1 MNSIALIL
9 PAYNEELTIAQ
20 VIQAFYEEI
29 PEAHIYVIDNNSI
42 DRTAALA
49 SKALSD
55 LGAKG
60 GVIFESR
67 QGKGNAVRR
76 AFLEI
81 NADVY
86 VMADADLTYPASRV
100 RELIAP
106 ILAGDAD
113 MVVGD
118 RHSLGGYQKENK
130 RSFHSFGNALVTT
143 LVNKLFRANLVDI
156 MSGYRVFSRR
166 FVKNY
171 AILVEGFEIETDM
184 TLHSLDKRYRIR
196 EVPIEYIDRPAG
208 SVSKLNTFSD
218 GAKVLFTI
226 FQILCYYRP
235 LFFFGIISVFFGVL
249 GLIAAIPVFDDW
261 ITYRYIYHVPL
272 AILAVALEIVA
283 ALSLSVSLVLNSI
296 TRQYRMQCERD
307 LLNSNE

>member
-1 MNSIALIL
+1 MTSIALIL
-9 PAYNEELTIAQ
+9 PAYNEELTISQ
-20 VIQAFYEEI
+20 VIEVFHREL
-29 PEAHIYVIDNNSI
+29 PEASIFVIDNNSS
-42 DRTAALA
+42 DRTYALA
-49 SKALSD
+49 SSSLKNLNIT
-55 LGAKG
+55 GK
-60 GVIFESR
+60 VIKEQR

-76 AFLEI
+76 AFLEV
-81 NADVY
+81 NADIY

-100 RELIAP
+100 KELIEP
-106 ILAGDAD
+106 ILSGEAD

-130 RSFHSFGNALVTT
+130 RNFHSFGNSLVTT

-156 MSGYRVFSRR
+156 MSGYRAFSKK

-171 AILVEGFEIETDM
+171 AILVEGFEIETDI
-184 TLHSLDKRYRIR
+184 TLHSLDKRYRIK
-196 EVPIEYIDRPAG
+196 EIPIEYQDRPAG
-208 SVSKLNTFSD
+208 SFSKLNTFSD

-235 LFFFGIISVFFGVL
+235 LFFFGMIAIFFGIL
-249 GLIAAIPVFDDW
+249 GLITAIPVFDDW
-261 ITYRYIYHVPL
+261 ITHRFIYHVPL
-272 AILAVALEIVA
+272 AILAVALELIA

-307 LLNSNE
+307 LLNS

>member
-20 VIQAFYEEI
+20 VMRAFHNAI
-29 PEAHIYVIDNNSI
+29 PEAKIYVIDNNSD
-42 DRTAALA
+42 DRTYEIA
-49 SKALSD
+49 SQTFKD
-55 LGAKG
+55 LGVLG
-60 GVIFESR
+60 GIIFEAR

-81 NADVY
+81 DADIY
-86 VMADADLTYPASRV
+86 VMVDADLTYPAYRI

-106 ILAGDAD
+106 IVTRKAD

-130 RSFHSFGNALVTT
+130 RNFHTFGNALVTT

-156 MSGYRVFSRR
+156 MSGYRAFSKK

-171 AILVEGFEIETDM
+171 AILVEGFEIETDI
-184 TLHSLDKRYRIR
+184 TLHALDKRYRIR
-196 EVPIEYIDRPAG
+196 EIPIEYQDRPEG
-208 SVSKLNTFSD
+208 SESKLSTFSD
-218 GAKVLFTI
+218 GAKVIFTI
-226 FQILCYYRP
+226 FQVFCYYRP
-235 LFFFGIISVFFGVL
+235 LFFFGMISIFFGIL
-249 GLIAAIPVFDDW
+249 GFIAAIPVFNDW
-261 ITYRYIYHVPL
+261 ITYRFIYHVPL
-272 AILAVALEIVA
+272 AILAVALEIIA

-296 TRQYRMQCERD
+296 TRQYRMQYERN
-307 LLNSNE
+307 LLNS

>member
-1 MNSIALIL
+1 MTSIALIL
-9 PAYNEELTIAQ
+9 PAYNEELTISQ
-20 VIQAFYEEI
+20 VIEVFHQEL
-29 PEAHIYVIDNNSI
+29 PEASIFVIDNNSS
-42 DRTAALA
+42 DRTYALA
-49 SKALSD
+49 SSSLKNLNIT
-55 LGAKG
+55 GK
-60 GVIFESR
+60 VIKEQR

-76 AFLEI
+76 AFLEV
-81 NADVY
+81 NADIY

-100 RELIAP
+100 KELIEP
-106 ILAGDAD
+106 ILSGEAD

-130 RSFHSFGNALVTT
+130 RNFHSFGNSLVTT

-156 MSGYRVFSRR
+156 MSGYRAFSKK

-171 AILVEGFEIETDM
+171 AILVEGFEIETDI
-184 TLHSLDKRYRIR
+184 TLHSLDKRYRIK
-196 EVPIEYIDRPAG
+196 EIPIEYQDRPAG
-208 SVSKLNTFSD
+208 SFSKLNTFSD

-235 LFFFGIISVFFGVL
+235 LFFFGMIAIFFGIL
-249 GLIAAIPVFDDW
+249 GLITAIPVFDDW
-261 ITYRYIYHVPL
+261 ITHRFIYHVPL
-272 AILAVALEIVA
+272 AILAVALELIA

-307 LLNSNE
+307 LLNS

>member
-1 MNSIALIL
+1 MTSIALIL
-9 PAYNEELTIAQ
+9 PAYNEELTISQ
-20 VIQAFYEEI
+20 VIEVFHREL
-29 PEAHIYVIDNNSI
+29 PEASIFVIDNNSS
-42 DRTAALA
+42 DRTYALA
-49 SKALSD
+49 SSSLKNLNIT
-55 LGAKG
+55 GK
-60 GVIFESR
+60 VIKEQR

-76 AFLEI
+76 AFLEV
-81 NADVY
+81 NADIY

-100 RELIAP
+100 KELIEP
-106 ILAGDAD
+106 ILSGEAD

-130 RSFHSFGNALVTT
+130 RNFHSFGNGLVTT

-156 MSGYRVFSRR
+156 MSGYRAFSKK

-171 AILVEGFEIETDM
+171 AILVEGFEIETDI
-184 TLHSLDKRYRIR
+184 TLHSLDKRYRIK
-196 EVPIEYIDRPAG
+196 EIPIEYQDRPVG
-208 SVSKLNTFSD
+208 SFSKLNTFSD

-235 LFFFGIISVFFGVL
+235 LFFFGMIAIFFGIL

-261 ITYRYIYHVPL
+261 ITHRFIYHVPL
-272 AILAVALEIVA
+272 AILAVALELIA

-307 LLNSNE
+307 LLNS

>member
-1 MNSIALIL
+1 MTSIALIL
-9 PAYNEELTIAQ
+9 PAYNEELTISQ
-20 VIQAFYEEI
+20 VIEVFHREL
-29 PEAHIYVIDNNSI
+29 PEASIFVIDNNSS
-42 DRTAALA
+42 DRTYALA
-49 SKALSD
+49 SSSLKNLNIT
-55 LGAKG
+55 GK
-60 GVIFESR
+60 VIKEQR

-76 AFLEI
+76 AFLEV
-81 NADVY
+81 NADIY

-100 RELIAP
+100 KELIEP
-106 ILAGDAD
+106 ILSGEAD

-130 RSFHSFGNALVTT
+130 RNFHSFGNSLVTT

-156 MSGYRVFSRR
+156 MSGYRAFSKK

-171 AILVEGFEIETDM
+171 AILVEGFEIETDI
-184 TLHSLDKRYRIR
+184 TLHSLDKRYRIK
-196 EVPIEYIDRPAG
+196 EIPMEYQDRPAG
-208 SVSKLNTFSD
+208 SFSKLNTFSD

-235 LFFFGIISVFFGVL
+235 LFFFGMIAIFFGIL
-249 GLIAAIPVFDDW
+249 GLITAIPVFDDW
-261 ITYRYIYHVPL
+261 ITHRFIYHVPL
-272 AILAVALEIVA
+272 AILAVALELIA

-307 LLNSNE
+307 LLNS